1 MTHIDIVERKSR
13 LPLKLAAGIAFSLFL
28 AVGTC
33 ATAAH
38 ADEHGHGH
46 GHGHHH
52 GGYDRG
58 YDGGY
63 GGGYDGGYYDPPV
76 IYGQPYEYPP
86 PVYYQ
91 PGIVVQVPGIRIGV
105 H

>member
-38 ADEHGHGH
+38 ADEHGH

>member
-1 MTHIDIVERKSR
+1 MTHIDNVERKSR
-13 LPLKLAAGIAFSLFL
+13 LPPRLAAGIAFSLFL

-33 ATAAH
+33 PTAAH
-38 ADEHGHGH
+38 ADEHWHH
-46 GHGHHH
+46 HHHH

-58 YDGGY
+58 YDG
-63 GGGYDGGYYDPPV
+63 YDGDDDGYYPPPV
-76 IYGQPYEYPP
+76 EYAPRYEYPP